1 MTLIDRETLSI
12 LNPIFKISRVQ
23 ILWDDE
29 VNEIEKNV
37 DTHKRICLISTTG
50 IYIIKKK
57 SFPHPAKIT
66 SSIIISD
73 LSSIAVIDDKCI
85 FMLN

>member
-29 VNEIEKNV
+29 VNEIEMLILIKEFALFRQLVFTLLKRNLFHIQQKLQAQLLLAICHQLQLLMINV
-37 DTHKRICLISTTG
+37 
-50 IYIIKKK
+50 
-57 SFPHPAKIT
+57 
-66 SSIIISD
+66 
-73 LSSIAVIDDKCI
+73 LS
-85 FMLN
+85 